1 MQIRNKWSVA
11 RQLDR
16 EHMHNTMTHLND
28 SSVNSPWTTWKHTG
42 NVNKYGRMIR
52 TNDTDEW
59 MWEQR
64 TNRNPPT
71 PYVTIFNICDHS
83 TRSTKDVKR
92 YEAKSKEKR
101 DKETKRYE
109 ATRCSKQSTETRRR
123 DLNEMSGIE
132 RNPGRTRN
140 EDRWEQAEHDE
151 YYDTKSERERC
162 EKWVM

>member
-1 MQIRNKWSVA
+1 M
-11 RQLDR
+11 
-16 EHMHNTMTHLND
+16 
-28 SSVNSPWTTWKHTG
+28 
-42 NVNKYGRMIR
+42 
-52 TNDTDEW
+52 
-59 MWEQR
+59 
-64 TNRNPPT
+64 
-71 PYVTIFNICDHS
+71 ICDRS
-83 TRSTKDVKR
+83 TCSTKDVKR

-109 ATRCSKQSTETRRR
+109 ANRCSKQSTETRRR

-162 EKWVM
+162 EK

>member
-1 MQIRNKWSVA
+1 M
-11 RQLDR
+11 
-16 EHMHNTMTHLND
+16 ND
-28 SSVNSPWTTWKHTG
+28 VETYRKCEQ
-42 NVNKYGRMIR
+42 IR

-59 MWEQR
+59 YGRMNVNSEQIE
-64 TNRNPPT
+64 TLQHPT
-71 PYVTIFNICDHS
+71 WRSLMICDHS